1 MDVGAQ
7 RHHEVA
13 DLLAHAVSRS
23 ALQVDRDGGCR
34 GLSAQSGGVA
44 GDLVADHLEG
54 ALVAH
59 SACNAELQ
67 EDADQMHDDDHQ
79 EHLPQD
85 AQNGVGLAGLG
96 HVDEGTAD
104 VQGQQRDDDA
114 VQHLIDDAG
123 EVLHAIIKCI
133 TDGLAA
139 QGGHAQAQHEGQHH
153 GRQGVQQRRNG
164 DGDVAGQRVVSRG
177 GDLFQSAF
185 AHEAGE
191 QACRHQIGRRACDQ
205 GGAVGQ
211 SHRDEQQLACAALQ
225 VGNAH
230 GDVGHDHQRD
240 DELQER
246 AEDAGCRDDDPA
258 EPHREE
264 LADDDAQHD
273 GDEQLRQQS
282 ELEFFLFHK
291 NKILLFLS

>member
-1 MDVGAQ
+1 MKVPQ
-7 RHHEVA
+7 TY
-13 DLLAHAVSRS
+13 
-23 ALQVDRDGGCR
+23 R
-34 GLSAQSGGVA
+34 GSS
-44 GDLVADHLEG
+44 
-54 ALVAH
+54 
-59 SACNAELQ
+59 
-67 EDADQMHDDDHQ
+67 
-79 EHLPQD
+79 
-85 AQNGVGLAGLG
+85 
-96 HVDEGTAD
+96 
-104 VQGQQRDDDA
+104 DDDA

-153 GRQGVQQRRNG
+153 GRQGVQQRRDG

-191 QACRHQIGRRACDQ
+191 QACRHQIGCRACDQ

-258 EPHREE
+258 EPHRKNWPMMMPSTMAMSSFGSSPS
-264 LADDDAQHD
+264 LN
-273 GDEQLRQQS
+273 
-282 ELEFFLFHK
+282 FFFSIRIKSSFSYSDLCAAPDSA
-291 NKILLFLS
+291 LSAAARTASLSRNVKFSLDVLTHLV